1 MKKNF
6 NQRKK
11 TALKKFWLLLTTTF
25 VLGLQAP
32 VQSQT
37 VLETIKETGVLK
49 LAIREDAAPFGYVNS
64 ADNLQGF
71 CLDFFTLLERR
82 LEEQLP
88 RNSLATRLL
97 KSTISNRFNLVEE
110 GLIDLECG
118 PNTIRELSSSEV
130 TFSRPFFKTRTQ
142 FLVATERVDAN
153 DLDGD
158 LANVRIGVIRDTTTE
173 KLVRERYPDA
183 RLVPFSGVTAR
194 NRGVQAVAQ
203 GTIAAMASDGIL
215 LRAEAAQQDLAVDNF
230 TLIPVASIDRDDLLF
245 TRCDRYGMIISQ
257 DAQWQNFVN
266 SVIVSPEFRRLFVR
280 WFGEIESFPTEEEID
295 NISCS

>member
-1 MKKNF
+1 MEEIKSNKLKNYF
-6 NQRKK
+6 HH
-11 TALKKFWLLLTTTF
+11 WLLTTAF
-25 VLGLQAP
+25 VLGLQVP

-110 GLIDLECG
+110 GLIDIECG
-118 PNTIRELSSSEV
+118 PNTIRELSSSEA
-130 TFSRPFFKTRTQ
+130 TFSRPFFDTRTQ
-142 FLVATERVDAN
+142 FLVATERIDAI

-158 LANVRIGVIRDTTTE
+158 LANVRIGVIRETTTE
-173 KLVRERYPDA
+173 ELIRERYPDA
-183 RLVPFSGVTAR
+183 RIVLFSGITAR
-194 NRGVQAVAQ
+194 NRGVRAVAQ
-203 GTIAAMASDGIL
+203 GTITAMASDGIL
-215 LRAEAAQQDLAVDNF
+215 LRAEAAQQDLAVDDF
-230 TLIPVASIDRDDLLF
+230 TLVPAVSIDPENKVFAR
-245 TRCDRYGMIISQ
+245 RDRYGMIIPQ
-257 DAQWQNFVN
+257 DEQWQNFVN

-280 WFGEIESFPTEEEID
+280 WFGEIESFPTEE
-295 NISCS
+295 